1 MGINPGHKLVGL
13 FASKVGVL
21 GGATPGQDLAVA
33 VSGQSRLLSTAKLMP
48 PKKQKSADA
57 VQTDPR
63 FARIHSDPR
72 FQRLPQQQNKV
83 KVDKRFS
90 RLFTDKEFKVVK
102 QSAPVDSK
110 GRKSKS
116 GSDDALQRR
125 FEMDEDD
132 EAAAPTKKKKRLK
145 AEAEEEEEED
155 EDEEEEYDGKAKY
168 EEGEGSTTEDDS
180 DDDDEV
186 EGEDDEDEEEESA
199 LLSFIQEQASVT
211 RVKDATSRL
220 AVVNCDWE
228 QMRAVDLLVMLRS
241 FVPSG
246 GSIRSVGIYLSDL
259 GAEQQRLEAVRGPS
273 GIWEE
278 ADDDD
283 DDDDDVRGGKRKST
297 AGRGGKD
304 GVVDGGKV
312 DNEKLRKYELDR
324 FKHFYGVVTCDS
336 ARTADAIYTECDG
349 TELEAS
355 SMVLDLRFIPEDMSF
370 VREPRDEAT
379 EVPAKYTTPA
389 FASTALQQ
397 STVTS
402 TWDADDNE
410 RKKAMQR
417 DFKKSGMKEIE
428 YSKYLAS
435 ESDDDGDG
443 VEEYP
448 FLDAPLA
455 PPKGKA
461 GGGGGASALRALG
474 VGGGGGGGGGV
485 DEEGSEGDDEMT
497 HELTYLPAL
506 EEKTRQKAKRR
517 EMGLPDEPEAP
528 SVFELEEQKRAKKA
542 KQRKQERLAARNGGG
557 AAAAAAD
564 EADDADADDDDG
576 MSAGMAD
583 DPFFAEAMA
592 ERDEEDRQARGVKP
606 PPKGRAAAASSSAA
620 DSARGEVDRRK
631 GKKGKKGRPVL
642 TPEEAAA
649 EAKRAAELELL
660 LMDGDAED
668 VRGYDAKQLELPAGG
683 RNIKGKRRARD
694 EEKAA
699 AATAAAAEDGFK
711 LDAADTR
718 FEKLFRSSD
727 YAIDPTHP
735 KFKRTVA
742 SEQLMEEVLRRHE
755 VAPAKPEPA
764 AKGAGSDP
772 VLAKLVSS
780 LKAKGKAKAK
790 GKSPAK

>member
-1 MGINPGHKLVGL
+1 M
-13 FASKVGVL
+13 
-21 GGATPGQDLAVA
+21 
-33 VSGQSRLLSTAKLMP
+33 
-48 PKKQKSADA
+48 PKKADA

-63 FARIHSDPR
+63 FARLHTDPR
-72 FQRLPQQQNKV
+72 FQRLPKQQNKV

-90 RLFTDKEFKVVK
+90 RLFTDKDFKVVK

-110 GRKSKS
+110 GRKSKAA
-116 GSDDALQRR
+116 SDDAIQRR

-132 EAAAPTKKKKRLK
+132 EAAAPTSKKKRRK
-145 AEAEEEEEED
+145 AEVSPVEQVEEEEEEEED
-155 EDEEEEYDGKAKY
+155 EEGDEPGEGEQDVDEEDGGF

-180 DDDDEV
+180 DDDEV
-186 EGEDDEDEEEESA
+186 EGEEDEEEEESA
-199 LLSFIQEQASVT
+199 LLSFIQQQASVP

-246 GSIRSVGIYLSDL
+246 GSIRSVAVYLSDF

-278 ADDDD
+278 ADDDED
-283 DDDDDVRGGKRKST
+283 DDARGGKRK
-297 AGRGGKD
+297 GKGAKS
-304 GVVDGGKV
+304 GVIDGGKV

-324 FKHFYGVVTCDS
+324 FKHYYGVVTCDS

-370 VREPRDEAT
+370 AREPRDEAT
-379 EVPAKYTTPA
+379 EVPAKYATPA
-389 FASTALQQ
+389 FASSALQQ

-410 RKKAMQR
+410 RKRAMQR
-417 DFKKSGMKEIE
+417 DFKKSGIKEMD

-435 ESDDDGDG
+435 ESDDDDDDG

-455 PPKGKA
+455 PPKSKSGV
-461 GGGGGASALRALG
+461 GASALRALG
-474 VGGGGGGGGGV
+474 VGGGGGA
-485 DEEGSEGDDEMT
+485 DEGDEGDDGMT

-506 EEKTRQKAKRR
+506 EEKTKQKAKRR

-557 AAAAAAD
+557 AAAAAVAAD
-564 EADDADADDDDG
+564 EADDDDDDDDE
-576 MSAGMAD
+576 MPADMAD

-592 ERDEEDRQARGVKP
+592 ERDEEDRQARGLKRP
-606 PPKGRAAAASSSAA
+606 ATAGRAAAASSSAA
-620 DSARGEVDRRK
+620 DPARGGNVDRRK

-668 VRGYDAKQLELPAGG
+668 VRGYDAKQLELPTGG
-683 RNIKGKRRARD
+683 KNLKGKRRAR
-694 EEKAA
+694 EEAAAA

-711 LDAADTR
+711 LNSSDKR
-718 FEKLFRSSD
+718 FEKLFKSSD

-742 SEQLMEEVLRRHE
+742 TEQLMAEVSRRHE
-755 VAPAKPEPA
+755 IAPAEPEPA
-764 AKGAGSDP
+764 PKGASSDP

-780 LKAKGKAKAK
+780 LKAKEKAK
-790 GKSPAK
+790 GKSKLAK